1 MGLLD
6 FLLDGKKK
14 KPEAPAAP
22 APIPLLPKMQPMA
35 PTPLKPFKPIEA
47 KSFTVPEPKQKI
59 KPKVEAVEMNDA
71 LDLKGMIP
79 DETLYSGNNE
89 YIKEAAA
96 QRYRQLLHTEYQT
109 PDESGLPSWL
119 QTPLQKAHQYTA
131 AGAGYMGDT
140 IQGALGLMGL
150 SKTSK
155 LREAVL
161 PEQEMRR
168 IESYLEKTDPEM
180 LMELTSEKAISGF
193 SPAANITGQGAAA
206 FAQAYVA
213 AAPLTKVLSAAPALN
228 AIRAGS
234 YGTKGI
240 YAMNVLDNLA
250 GAVSAQYLH
259 GLTRE
264 EDVKTISKRIASS
277 PSLLLPFHR
286 NAMLAVGGIADY
298 FAGKYFLGM
307 NDSEALTHSLINL
320 GPNVMRRMSVAG
332 QVRTFEK
339 DMAHVRQVFD
349 GNLEQRG
356 VPKPLRDEVMDSA
369 QRIYAYRKGNPTDFD
384 GVAKLY
390 DQEGSRLQGVFKEYM
405 RTHGVGEQRMIALK
419 GPDGGGNPLLPGNP
433 NVPNGGQD
441 SLDDLI
447 KKYGSEDAIPLNEL
461 DKVEYNRVQAD
472 NAAINELKAAQQR
485 YEPLGDGTKE
495 GFKNAIKLK
504 SDPGA
509 ASRIA
514 SSKNQWMQ
522 QPPAGKTVTRF
533 VHFDEL
539 DDIVKNGAIV
549 PSHHNIAATKKTVAW
564 DTTPDYSAAR
574 ESGLF
579 NGKPVWKITTA
590 AQNLGQ
596 TDDIAYEI
604 GRGVESAAKIPINQL
619 HIEGPGFGSAGAQ
632 APQTSGLSSAIQSFI
647 GPTPTVPTAPG
658 GIGSMLQPQAGS
670 APQTG
675 ATQPQL
681 PLLGGQ
687 PSGTQPQSAGKT
699 LQKQLGA
706 GDTDQSGGGGADSL
720 EKIIRTSPTPVNQKV
735 HLLDYLATPENVMKK
750 IGLGKEM
757 TQLRKADEAYRK
769 ELPVQIDRVRQW
781 VERTKGKPDASQ
793 RIFQYLDGDKT
804 VSLDTNEM
812 GVAKEMQDWFV
823 MWAQRLG
830 LKPEQRF
837 TDYVPHIFDMEA
849 QQEFDEDLAK
859 LIADRV
865 PGEVY
870 NPFLKTRKG
879 MPGFKEDAFLAA
891 EVYAKRATRKVNM
904 DPALDKINRAADGLE
919 EKTFQYVKRYVQE
932 VNLRPVEH
940 DILTDNLIKSTLQN
954 IGIDPYKFGA
964 RPTNVLLRGQRQMIY
979 RGLIGGNIGSAIR
992 NLTQGVNTYSELG
1005 EKYTTVGYTNLLK
1018 ELYAGRASQELKD
1031 NVVLGMDISQ
1041 QDRVLSARKKLEQ
1054 MGDTA
1059 LFSAFNTAEFINRG
1073 AAYYGAKAKYL
1084 DEGTKKGLKGDELMT
1099 YAIDKAKETVR
1110 KTQFQFGPLDAPLVM
1125 RGDVMKSA
1133 LQLQGFTLKQAEFLM
1148 NKVNDRDV
1156 AGLLRYTAAS
1166 LAIVATV
1173 GKSLGLDSKDFM
1185 PGVRFLEDGSLP
1197 PGLQLPVGVAGAM
1210 FNTPDRYGRVS
1221 EDNVLMRI
1229 LNSDDVQRGAMM
1241 YVPGGAQIQKST
1253 GGLDAF
1259 FEGEKRSKSGKTQ
1272 TFPIEQDVEN
1282 FVRALIY
1289 GPYGTKEGRDYIEE
1303 EIKGPGLLDSILDGM
1318 RSGAGST
1325 TTPKSKFSPGA
1336 GTSIPKSKFTAPTR

>member
-14 KPEAPAAP
+14 KPEAQAAP
-22 APIPLLPKMQPMA
+22 APIPLLPKMQPAA
-35 PTPLKPFKPIEA
+35 PTPLKPFKPVEQAPIA
-47 KSFTVPEPKQKI
+47 VPVKKKI
-59 KPKVEAVEMNDA
+59 KVGVPAVDMNEALN
-71 LDLKGMIP
+71 LKGMIP
-79 DETLYSGNNE
+79 DETLYSGNDE
-89 YIKEAAA
+89 YIREAAA
-96 QRYRQLLHTEYQT
+96 QRYRQLMHTEYQT
-109 PDESGLPSWL
+109 PEESGLPSWL

-140 IQGALGLMGL
+140 IQGALGLMGVA
-150 SKTSK
+150 KTSK

-161 PEQEMRR
+161 PEQEIRR
-168 IESYLEKTDPEM
+168 IESYLEKNDPEL
-180 LMELTSEKAISGF
+180 LMELTSEKVMSGF
-193 SPAANITGQGAAA
+193 SPAANLTGQGAAA

-213 AAPLTKVLSAAPALN
+213 AAPLAKVLSSAPALN
-228 AIRAGS
+228 AIRAGT

-240 YAMNVLDNLA
+240 YAMNVMDNLA

-264 EDVKTISKRIASS
+264 EDVKTITRRIASS

-286 NAMLAVGGIADY
+286 NAMLAVGGVADY

-349 GNLEQRG
+349 GSLEQRG
-356 VPKPLRDEVMDSA
+356 VPKILRDEVMDSA
-369 QRIYAYRKGNPTDFD
+369 QKIYAYRKGNPTDFD
-384 GVAKLY
+384 GVARLY
-390 DQEGSRLQGVFKEYM
+390 DQEGGRLQKVFSDFQKTY
-405 RTHGVGEQRMIALK
+405 GVGEQRLVGLK
-419 GPDGGGNPLLPGNP
+419 GPAGQSNPLLPSP
-433 NVPNGGQD
+433 
-441 SLDDLI
+441 DDGIPPGMDPARWKQLLS
-447 KKYGSEDAIPLNEL
+447 KYGDADSVPLQEI
-461 DKVEYNRVQAD
+461 DKVESNRVQAE
-472 NAAINELKAAQQR
+472 AGAKWQR
-485 YEPLGDGTKE
+485 FHTAEGGQLITKQGNLYRAMSQAE
-495 GFKNAIKLK
+495 
-504 SDPGA
+504 
-509 ASRIA
+509 
-514 SSKNQWMQ
+514 
-522 QPPAGKTVTRF
+522 
-533 VHFDEL
+533 FDEAL
-539 DDIVKNGAIV
+539 KTGSFTPSKPEAPGMPGRKYFDADPDAANTFGSLHEGGVGGKDVLVRVK
-549 PSHHNIAATKKTVAW
+549 
-564 DTTPDYSAAR
+564 
-574 ESGLF
+574 
-579 NGKPVWKITTA
+579 
-590 AQNLGQ
+590 AQNLPDIHTDNHILGSEKVATSVFTTKQMPTHAAEFSVDGGQ
-596 TDDIAYEI
+596 TWQM
-604 GRGVESAAKIPINQL
+604 IPQ
-619 HIEGPGFGSAGAQ
+619 PTMPQ
-632 APQTSGLSSAIQSFI
+632 PQTGGLPSVIENFI
-647 GPTPTVPTAPG
+647 GPTPVAPTAPG
-658 GIGSMLQPQAGS
+658 GVGSMIPSLQSPEGTAPS
-670 APQTG
+670 AQLR
-675 ATQPQL
+675 L

-687 PSGTQPQSAGKT
+687 AEQAPPAPAGKT
-699 LQKQLGA
+699 LQRQLA
-706 GDTDQSGGGGADSL
+706 VKDTDQATKDGADSL
-720 EKIIRTSPTPVNQKV
+720 ENIIRKSPTPVNQKV
-735 HLLDYLATPENVMKK
+735 HILDYVFTPENVLKK
-750 IGLGKEM
+750 IGLDKEM
-757 TQLRKADEAYRK
+757 KALRKADEAYRK
-769 ELPVQIDRVRQW
+769 ELPVQVDRVRQW

-804 VSLDTNEM
+804 VELDTNEM
-812 GVAKEMQDWFV
+812 GVAKEMKDWYV

-837 TDYVPHIFDMEA
+837 TDYMPHIFDMEQ

-891 EVYAKRATRKVNM
+891 EVYAKRAARKVNM
-904 DPALDKINRAADGLE
+904 DPALEKMNKASEGLE
-919 EKTFQYVKRYVQE
+919 DKTYNYVKGYVQE
-932 VNLRPVEH
+932 VNLRPVER

-954 IGIDPYKFGA
+954 VGLDPYKFGA

-1005 EKYTTVGYTNLLK
+1005 EKYTVIGYTNLMK

-1031 NVVLGMDISQ
+1031 NMVLGMDISQ
-1041 QDRVLSARKKLEQ
+1041 QDRTLSARKKLEQ

-1073 AAYYGAKAKYL
+1073 AAYYGAKAKFMK
-1084 DEGTKKGLKGDELMT
+1084 EGAAKGLDGDELTT
-1099 YAIDKAKETVR
+1099 YAIDKAKEIVR

-1148 NKVNDRDV
+1148 NKVNDRDI

-1197 PGLQLPVGVAGAM
+1197 PGMQLPAGIAGAM

-1229 LNSDDVQRGAMM
+1229 MNSDSVQRGAMM

-1253 GGLDAF
+1253 AGVGAF
-1259 FEGEKRSKSGKTQ
+1259 LEGEKRSKSGKTQ

-1282 FVRALIY
+1282 FIRSLIY

-1303 EIKGPGLLDSILDGM
+1303 EIKGPGLLDSIFQ
-1318 RSGAGST
+1318 STGAGSS
-1325 TTPKSKFSPGA
+1325 TTPKSKFSPSGGA
-1336 GTSIPKSKFTAPTR
+1336 AMPKSKFTAPTR